1 MSKLSAGNILKPA
14 ASLLIICVVIT
25 FALAVTNNITS
36 KKIEEFGSLYNG
48 QIDQVK
54 WFQDENITEEQYSEV
69 NAGMRKYQEELN
81 ILKWLQIYSFT
92 QKNSN
97 KLQN

>member
-1 MSKLSAGNILKPA
+1 MEE
-14 ASLLIICVVIT
+14 
-25 FALAVTNNITS
+25 FS

-81 ILKWLQIYSFT
+81 K
-92 QKNSN
+92 
-97 KLQN
+97 

>member
-1 MSKLSAGNILKPA
+1 MNKKEE
-14 ASLLIICVVIT
+14 C
-25 FALAVTNNITS
+25 TNLEEIS
-36 KKIEEFGSLYNG
+36 KKIEECGSLYNG

-81 ILKWLQIYSFT
+81 K
-92 QKNSN
+92 
-97 KLQN
+97 